1 MEKPM
6 IRKIALGIAAAI
18 AMTISASGAANA
30 QVCSRVAVSGA
41 GKTSLTAVGARFS
54 ARNVWRANV
63 RRRLGSHYASVSRA
77 RVTRDTCWKVGKRTA
92 CRFVARPC
100 RA

>member
-1 MEKPM
+1 M
-6 IRKIALGIAAAI
+6 IRKLALGTIAAI
-18 AMTISASGAANA
+18 AMAVSASGSANA
-30 QVCSRVAVSGA
+30 QACSRIVVSGA

-54 ARNVWRANV
+54 ARNVWRAQV
-63 RRRLGSHYASVSRA
+63 RRRLGSRYASVSRA
-77 RVTRDTCWKVGKRTA
+77 RATRDTCWKVGKRTA

>member
-1 MEKPM
+1 M
-6 IRKIALGIAAAI
+6 IRKFALGMAAAI
-18 AMTISASGAANA
+18 AMTASASSAANA
-30 QVCSRVAVSGA
+30 QVCSRITVSGV

-54 ARNVWRANV
+54 ARNAWRANV
-63 RRRLGSHYASVSRA
+63 SRRLGSRYTAVSRA